1 MAELDVT
8 VVRAAA
14 GCGKTTDLA
23 RRYLGY
29 LKAGFGVQQT
39 IAITFTR
46 RAAAELQERVSLALR
61 AAGQGP
67 AAEKARARLGSS
79 WKLYE
84 SAAPRDPEVLATAL
98 EQLPDA
104 PIGTTDSF
112 IQRLLTEFALDVALP
127 VPEGD
132 PVPLDVPIA
141 PGEGL
146 SRALDRAARRILD
159 PPDGGIDPRVEDL
172 LEHLSLDEIRAAIT
186 RRSPY
191 DDLRPAP
198 ATEILLD
205 LAEDIARICIR
216 HDLVATYG
224 PADPTEVDD
233 WVAALTPRTNLP
245 GKWAVPAVARWLA
258 SGARPEEAPFE
269 LVGWLVGLNLQSQAR
284 KQLLRDLKTTE
295 RELGMGRL
303 SLWDIVM
310 ALEYPFDADGHVELA
325 DRIREVLHELR
336 QEVVGAGL
344 RHAARSGELGHD
356 ELLDA
361 AVALCRNPPPRLA
374 NRFRA
379 LLVDEVQDANPGQLR
394 LYRALASLPGDHP
407 VASYFVGDVRQS
419 IYLFRNAE
427 PQGLLEF
434 ERDSLKSGREPIELG
449 TNFRSAPQL
458 VQAQRDL
465 FAAIDEP
472 MRIRRWSPPPSL
484 QNLKYHDGNAAL
496 HLDPDVHRPPDPVWL
511 VHGKEVDVAE
521 ADRRAL
527 FTFLSRVRA
536 AWERESGAEHD
547 TAVVL
552 TATWRQAQEACRQL
566 RRWAGR
572 DDIAFVDGGSGWTAS
587 RVGTDV
593 ALLLRALRDP
603 TDDVAWLG
611 VWKHPAVGLTDGGL
625 ARLRAGEGLVAYG
638 PEGPEPAPDRCRV
651 LGWAIDADA
660 LGPPHET
667 ADRGVFARVRNP
679 LRHARDTL
687 GRRGTA
693 ELLDHF
699 VTELHWRTVLAAGPG
714 GADDVAQL
722 EVLLDWVRR
731 QDQEGVPPELV
742 IERLQDPRSELPHVH
757 LSRSGQHILCTTT
770 FQSKGLAWDHV
781 CCLALGRV
789 AGAVRGHEPAWMS
802 LNGRRVRLEGVHFDP
817 YGGITPFLDP
827 LGRLARR
834 LHQHRQGEESARL
847 AYVALTRARRTVTV
861 GLPTRGKSREI
872 DVSTLLGDAWLA
884 PSFRG
889 EGVAKIP
896 VGPLHANEEMPTGWA
911 AADPD
916 VDALWIPPLVSGGW
930 LERTPS
936 SIGAHLDARERLEQA
951 RDIVERVRAARGLFV
966 GHADIVPPG
975 QDPRTARPLP
985 GHPLAGVRPSDW
997 GEIAHGWLA
1006 RWGFR
1011 GAVDPGDVSRYLGEA
1026 WGRPDAMARDWVVA
1040 ICERLA
1046 ATRGPLWDLVTD
1058 ERATLHFELPLVGVG
1073 SQLGHDV
1080 LLTGRA
1086 DLVVEHP
1093 DLGMTVVDFKAG
1105 SRSPTGFDDLVEAG
1119 GLKTYGPQLDAY
1131 AEAFEAM
1138 GKPVRAGALWF
1149 VRTGTSVLWA

>member
-1 MAELDVT
+1 MADLDVT

-29 LKAGFGVQQT
+29 LKAGFGVQET

-67 AAEKARARLGSS
+67 AAEKARGRLGGS

-84 SAAPRDPEVLATAL
+84 TAAPRDPEVLATAL
-98 EQLPDA
+98 EQIPDA
-104 PIGTTDSF
+104 PIGTTDGF
-112 IQRLLTEFALDVALP
+112 IQRLLTEFALDTALP
-127 VPEGD
+127 IPDGD
-132 PVPLDVPIA
+132 AVLLDVPIA

-146 SRALDRAARRILD
+146 TRALDRAARRVLD
-159 PPDGGIDPRVEDL
+159 PPDGGVDPRVEEL
-172 LEHLSLDEIRAAIT
+172 LSHLSLDEIRAGIT

-205 LAEDIARICIR
+205 LAEDIARICLR
-216 HDLVATYG
+216 HDLVAMFG
-224 PADPTEVDD
+224 PSDPTATED
-233 WVAALTPRTNLP
+233 WVDAITPRTNIA
-245 GKWAVPAVARWLA
+245 GKWAIPAVAHWLA
-258 SGARPEEAPFE
+258 SSAPLDDAPFE
-269 LVGWLVGLNLQSQAR
+269 LIGWLVGLNLQSQAR
-284 KQLLRDLKTTE
+284 KNLQRDLQTTE
-295 RELGMGRL
+295 RDLGMGRL

-310 ALEYPFDADGHVELA
+310 ALQYPFDAEGHVQLA
-325 DRIREVLHELR
+325 DRIRDVLHELR
-336 QEVVGAGL
+336 QEVIGDGL

-356 ELLDA
+356 ELLES
-361 AVALCRNPPPRLA
+361 AVALCRSPPPRLR

-394 LYRALASLPGDHP
+394 LYRALAALPGDHP
-407 VASYFVGDVRQS
+407 ISAYFVGDVRQS

-434 ERDSLKSGREPIELG
+434 ERDSLKSGRKPIELG

-472 MRIRRWSPPPSL
+472 MRIRRWNPPPSL
-484 QNLKYHDGNAAL
+484 ENLKYHEGNASL
-496 HLDPDVHRPPDPVWL
+496 HLDPDVHKPPDPVWL
-511 VHGKEVDVAE
+511 VHGSDVDVVE

-536 AWERESGAEHD
+536 CWECESGAESD

-611 VWKHPAVGLTDGGL
+611 VWKHPAIGLTDGAL
-625 ARLRAGEGLVAYG
+625 ARIRAGEGLVAYG
-638 PEGPEPAPDRCRV
+638 PEGPEPASDRCRV
-651 LGWAIDADA
+651 LGWSIDADA
-660 LGPPHET
+660 LGPPHDT
-667 ADRGVFARVRNP
+667 VDRGVFARVRNP

-693 ELLDHF
+693 ELLDSF
-699 VTELHWRTVLAAGPG
+699 VTELHWRTVLSAGPG
-714 GADDVAQL
+714 ADDDVAQL
-722 EVLLDWVRR
+722 EVILPTYPDEEHLEWVRR

-757 LSRSGQHILCTTT
+757 LSRSGQHVLCTTT

-781 CCLALGRV
+781 CCLGLGRV

-802 LNGRRVRLEGVHFDP
+802 SNGRRVRLEGVHFDP

-827 LGRLARR
+827 LGRLAQR

-861 GLPTRGKSREI
+861 GLPTKGK
-872 DVSTLLGDAWLA
+872 
-884 PSFRG
+884 
-889 EGVAKIP
+889 
-896 VGPLHANEEMPTGWA
+896 
-911 AADPD
+911 
-916 VDALWIPPLVSGGW
+916 
-930 LERTPS
+930 
-936 SIGAHLDARERLEQA
+936 AR
-951 RDIVERVRAARGLFV
+951 
-966 GHADIVPPG
+966 
-975 QDPRTARPLP
+975 
-985 GHPLAGVRPSDW
+985 
-997 GEIAHGWLA
+997 
-1006 RWGFR
+1006 
-1011 GAVDPGDVSRYLGEA
+1011 
-1026 WGRPDAMARDWVVA
+1026 
-1040 ICERLA
+1040 
-1046 ATRGPLWDLVTD
+1046 
-1058 ERATLHFELPLVGVG
+1058 
-1073 SQLGHDV
+1073 
-1080 LLTGRA
+1080 
-1086 DLVVEHP
+1086 
-1093 DLGMTVVDFKAG
+1093 
-1105 SRSPTGFDDLVEAG
+1105 
-1119 GLKTYGPQLDAY
+1119 
-1131 AEAFEAM
+1131 
-1138 GKPVRAGALWF
+1138 
-1149 VRTGTSVLWA
+1149 

>member
-1 MAELDVT
+1 MADLDVT

-61 AAGQGP
+61 AAGEGP
-67 AAEKARARLGSS
+67 AAEKARARLGGS

-84 SAAPRDPEVLATAL
+84 ASAPRDPEVLATAL
-98 EQLPDA
+98 EQIPDA
-104 PIGTTDSF
+104 PIGTTDGF
-112 IQRLLTEFALDVALP
+112 IQRLLTEFALDTALP
-127 VPEGD
+127 VPGDD
-132 PVPLDVPIA
+132 PVLLDVPIA
-141 PGEGL
+141 PSEGL
-146 SRALDRAARRILD
+146 TRALDRAARRVLD
-159 PPDGGIDPRVEDL
+159 PPDGGVDPRVEEL
-172 LEHLSLDEIRAAIT
+172 LFHLSLDDIRTGIT

-205 LAEDIARICIR
+205 LAEDIARICMR
-216 HDLVATYG
+216 HDLVAMFG
-224 PADPTEVDD
+224 PADPTVTDD
-233 WVAALTPRTNLP
+233 WVAALEPRTNIA

-258 SGARPEEAPFE
+258 STAPLDEVPFE
-269 LVGWLVGLNLQSQAR
+269 LIGWLVGLNLQSQAR
-284 KQLLRDLKTTE
+284 KNLQRDLQTTE
-295 RELGMGRL
+295 RDLGMGRM
-303 SLWDIVM
+303 SLWDVVL
-310 ALEYPFDADGHVELA
+310 ALQYPFDAEGHVQLA

-336 QEVVGAGL
+336 QEVVGEGL
-344 RHAARSGELGHD
+344 RQAARSGELGHD
-356 ELLDA
+356 ELLEA
-361 AVALCRNPPPRLA
+361 AVALCRNPPPRLC

-394 LYRALASLPGDHP
+394 LYRALASLPGDRP
-407 VASYFVGDVRQS
+407 IASYFVGDVRQS

-434 ERDSLKSGREPIELG
+434 ERDSLKSGRAPIELG

-472 MRIRRWSPPPSL
+472 MRIRRWNPPPSL
-484 QNLKYHDGNAAL
+484 ENLQFHEGNADL
-496 HLDPDVHRPPDPVWL
+496 HLDPAVHKPPDPVWL
-511 VHGKEVDVAE
+511 VHGHEIDVAE

-527 FTFLSRVRA
+527 FTFLGRVRA
-536 AWERESGAEHD
+536 AWEREAGADTD

-552 TATWRQAQEACRQL
+552 TGTWRQAEEACRQL
-566 RRWAGR
+566 RRWAGS
-572 DDIAFVDGGSGWTAS
+572 DDIAYVDGGSGWTTS

-593 ALLLRALRDP
+593 AMLLRALRDP

-611 VWKHPAVGLTDGGL
+611 VWKHPSIGLTDGAF
-625 ARLRAGEGLVAYG
+625 ARIRAGEGLVSYG
-638 PEGPEPAPDRCRV
+638 PEGPEAAADRCRV
-651 LGWAIDADA
+651 LGWVIDADA
-660 LGPPHET
+660 LGPPHDT
-667 ADRGVFARVRNP
+667 VDRGVFARVRNP
-679 LRHARDTL
+679 LRHARATL

-693 ELLDHF
+693 ELLDSL
-699 VTELHWRTVLAAGPG
+699 VTEFHWRTVLAAGPG

-731 QDQEGVPPELV
+731 QDQEGVPPEIV
-742 IERLQDPRSELPHVH
+742 IERLEDPRSELPHVH

-781 CCLALGRV
+781 CCLGLGRV
-789 AGAVRGHEPAWMS
+789 SGAVRGHEPAWMS
-802 LNGRRVRLEGVHFDP
+802 LHGRRVRLEGVHFDP

-827 LGRLARR
+827 LGRLAQR

-847 AYVALTRARRTVTV
+847 AYVALTRARRSVTV
-861 GLPTRGKSREI
+861 GLPTKGRARDI
-872 DVSTLLGDAWLA
+872 DVSTLIRDAWLA
-884 PSFRG
+884 PAFRG
-889 EGVAKIP
+889 EGVAKIS
-896 VGPLHANEEMPTGWA
+896 VGPLRANEELPTGWA
-911 AADPD
+911 TADPD
-916 VDALWIPPLVSGGW
+916 VDALWVPPLIGPGW
-930 LERTPS
+930 LERSPS
-936 SIGAHLDARERLEQA
+936 SIGAHLDGGERFEHA
-951 RDIVERVRAARGLFV
+951 RDTVRRVRRAEGLWV

-975 QDPRTARPLP
+975 QDPRNGRPLA

-1006 RWGFR
+1006 RWAFQGD
-1011 GAVDPGDVSRYLGEA
+1011 VDPTEVSRYLGEA

-1040 ICERLA
+1040 ICERLQ
-1046 ATRGPLWDLVTD
+1046 ATRGPLWELVTEPD
-1058 ERATLHFELPLVGVG
+1058 ATLHFELPLVGLG
-1073 SQLGHDV
+1073 TQLGRDV
-1080 LLTGRA
+1080 LLTGRT

-1093 DLGMTVVDFKAG
+1093 EQGTTIVDFKAG
-1105 SRSPTGFDDLVEAG
+1105 SRSPTSYDDLIEAA
-1119 GLKTYGPQLDAY
+1119 GLKTYAPQLDAY
-1131 AEAFEAM
+1131 AEAFRAM
-1138 GKPVRAGALWF
+1138 GRPVRAVALWF
-1149 VRTGTSVLWA
+1149 VRTGTSVQWI